1 MAITLA
7 EAKVGM
13 ADHVDQQVIDEFR
26 RSSWLLDNL
35 VFDNMISP
43 GTGGSTLTYGYT
55 QLLTPSTAG
64 VRQINAE
71 YTPNEAKRVEK
82 TTKAIIMGGNYE
94 IDRVIAET
102 SGAVDEVNF
111 QMNQKILATSNY
123 FHNLVINGTTES
135 SGSGYIANTFDGLKK
150 LLTGTD
156 TAVASTLD
164 LSTSALRDTNA
175 NAFLDELDAFISLLA
190 GKPSVLM
197 MNSKMLTAVRSV
209 ARRAGYYTRNED
221 AFGNEVEFYN
231 GIPLMNMGQYYNGT
245 STVDVVETDATGK
258 TSIYAAVIGL
268 DAFCGISPRGN
279 KLISS
284 RLPNFNE
291 AGAVKEGDVELI
303 AGVALKNSR
312 KAGVL
317 TGIKVSA

>member
-43 GTGGSTLTYGYT
+43 GTGGSTLAYGYV
-55 QLLTPSTAG
+55 QLKTPSTAG

-71 YTPNEAKRVEK
+71 YTPNEAKREEK

-123 FHNLVINGTTES
+123 FHNLVINGTSEGI
-135 SGSGYIANTFDGLKK
+135 GSGYIVNTFDGLKK

-175 NAFLDELDAFISLLA
+175 NAFLDELDAFISLLD

-209 ARRAGYYTRNED
+209 ARRAGYYTRDED
-221 AFGNEVEFYN
+221 AFGNTVEGYN
-231 GIPLMNMGQYYNGT
+231 GIPLMDMGQYYNGT
-245 STVDVVETDATGK
+245 STVDVVETDSSGK

-268 DAFCGISPRGN
+268 DAFHGISPQGN

-284 RLPNFNE
+284 HLPNFNE